1 MKMIFNIN
9 ARNFLLF
16 FLFILPL
23 ANFYLSESFSVN
35 YFFEIFVIYFS
46 FVLIPLLFFK
56 KNISKGGGLI
66 DISFWTFV
74 YLFFG
79 LSFSTQLY
87 NGQLPWIQISQY
99 SGHLSTVLGIILV
112 GCLTFIIGRYSNN
125 LIHIHKRK
133 LILKRVNLLFLFSVL
148 LTIIIFSLLGIE
160 KIIYPR
166 SLLIYTIQN
175 DSNRALL
182 ELLLVIINTSF
193 FVCLIAY
200 LQFYKKKLITFKNLI
215 FFMIIMFIVFDPIRT
230 ERLIFLMII
239 SILFLYYFNNNKNA
253 WLAALTLG
261 LVVIFPF
268 ADLFRGD
275 SVFESGTFLAQYSGY
290 ITNFLTGDYDAPVSL
305 LLAIEYVEDKSF
317 LYGQNIL
324 LAIFGLIPRA
334 IWISKPYATGF
345 VLTDH
350 ANLFFQNIGVNLWAE
365 FYLSF
370 GFLGVALFFYLLG
383 VVIKSI
389 TVSYKHNEFALVIY
403 IYLTVFFIFFLRGDM
418 LQVFFKTAPFI
429 FFLYLVTSKK
439 RKKVFSSSPEDIV

>member
-1 MKMIFNIN
+1 
-9 ARNFLLF
+9 
-16 FLFILPL
+16 
-23 ANFYLSESFSVN
+23 
-35 YFFEIFVIYFS
+35 
-46 FVLIPLLFFK
+46 
-56 KNISKGGGLI
+56 
-66 DISFWTFV
+66 
-74 YLFFG
+74 
-79 LSFSTQLY
+79 
-87 NGQLPWIQISQY
+87 
-99 SGHLSTVLGIILV
+99 
-112 GCLTFIIGRYSNN
+112 
-125 LIHIHKRK
+125 
-133 LILKRVNLLFLFSVL
+133 
-148 LTIIIFSLLGIE
+148 
-160 KIIYPR
+160 
-166 SLLIYTIQN
+166 
-175 DSNRALL
+175 
-182 ELLLVIINTSF
+182 
-193 FVCLIAY
+193 
-200 LQFYKKKLITFKNLI
+200 
-215 FFMIIMFIVFDPIRT
+215 MFIVFNPIRT